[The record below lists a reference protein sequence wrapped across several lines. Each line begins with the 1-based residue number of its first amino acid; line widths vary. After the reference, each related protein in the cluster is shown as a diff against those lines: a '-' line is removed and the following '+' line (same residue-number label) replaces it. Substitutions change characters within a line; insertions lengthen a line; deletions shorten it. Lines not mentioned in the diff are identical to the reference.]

1 MSRDGWVMGG
11 RGERDISLHCVLNV
25 QCVSDK
31 VGWGGD
37 EAVEWCIT

>member
-11 RGERDISLHCVLNV
+11 KGVGEWCERDISLHCVVLNV

-31 VGWGGD
+31 VGWGGG
-37 EAVEWCIT
+37 